1 MKLSRREVTKGALGS
16 VLALALRGAGGA
28 EARSDNAQDQLF
40 SATRMREL
48 QLANRLVMAPLTR
61 GRAGPQRTAN
71 ALMAEY
77 YEQRASAGLIIS
89 EATAISAQGY
99 GWGGSPGIYIDAH
112 VAGWQGVT
120 EAVHRRGSKMFL
132 QLWHMGRV
140 SHPDFL
146 EGGTPVGPS
155 ALRPTGMS
163 FTPTGQKPYVTPH
176 AMTAQEIAS
185 TVNDYAQATRRA
197 REAGFD
203 GVEIHAANGY
213 LIDQFLRDGS
223 NQRTDAYG
231 GSIEKRQRFM
241 LEVVEAAA
249 RTWSADRIGVRL
261 SPNNDFND
269 MRDSQPA
276 QTFALA
282 ARALNR
288 FGLAYLHIVEP
299 LSAEATAKPQ
309 TRIHPRLRA
318 AFDGFVIL
326 NGNYDASS
334 GAAALQ
340 AREADLIAYGR
351 PFLANPDLVVRYRR
365 GAALNKLDVST
376 FYTDGPKGYTDY
388 PRLES

>member
-1 MKLSRREVTKGALGS
+1 
-16 VLALALRGAGGA
+16 
-28 EARSDNAQDQLF
+28 
-40 SATRMREL
+40 
-48 QLANRLVMAPLTR
+48 
-61 GRAGPQRTAN
+61 
-71 ALMAEY
+71 
-77 YEQRASAGLIIS
+77 
-89 EATAISAQGY
+89 
-99 GWGGSPGIYIDAH
+99 
-112 VAGWQGVT
+112 
-120 EAVHRRGSKMFL
+120 
-132 QLWHMGRV
+132 
-140 SHPDFL
+140 
-146 EGGTPVGPS
+146 VGPS
-155 ALRPTGMS
+155 AIKPTGTS

-176 AMTAQEIAS
+176 AMTEQEIAS
-185 TVNDYAQATRRA
+185 TVNDYARATRRA

-231 GSIEKRQRFM
+231 GSTERRQRFM

-261 SPNNDFND
+261 SPTNDYND

-288 FGLAYLHIVEP
+288 FGLAYLHITEP
-299 LSAEATAKPQ
+299 LTAEATAKPQ

-365 GAALNKLDVST
+365 GVALNKLDVST